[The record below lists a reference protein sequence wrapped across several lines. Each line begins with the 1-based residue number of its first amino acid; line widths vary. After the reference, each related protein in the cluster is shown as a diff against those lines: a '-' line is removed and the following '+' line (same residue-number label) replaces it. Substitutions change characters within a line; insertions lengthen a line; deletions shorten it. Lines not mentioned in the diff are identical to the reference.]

1 MKWNIR
7 HEYKEGDD
15 IISAILD
22 IRGIKADETFLNPP
36 HISEA
41 FKLLP
46 QELKDSLQKS
56 VVLINIAIRDGK
68 RILIHG
74 DYDADGIS
82 ATAIMYNV
90 LSKELGYENVFHFI
104 PNRFDHGYGLSEKS
118 ILAFFDRIGAILS
131 GDEKILIITVD
142 CGITAIEE
150 IKKLKNH
157 GHSVVLTD
165 HHQKS
170 DELPP
175 ADVIVWYDK
184 VVGATL
190 SLLLAKALG
199 SKDPHMVALA
209 SLATVT
215 DLQPLLGFNR
225 SLVRRGLEILNTNPP
240 VGIKKLLQVA
250 GRGTGEITTYE
261 LGWIIGPRLNSTG
274 RILDATE
281 SLNLLL
287 EEDELAAENLA
298 RKLNDINVQRQDKTI
313 EMYDLAAGVDEGNL
327 PKIIFSSRPDYHE
340 GIIGLVAARLS
351 QKYFRPAVVVA
362 LFDDHGKGSV
372 RSVPGVDIIS
382 FLRNFEDMFD
392 SLGGHPMAA
401 GFTIKKELLPELEK
415 KALELAASNISD
427 EALVP
432 YLDVD
437 VKIPVDLVS
446 LELLNRLDTLKPFG
460 LGNEEPVFMSEKVGI
475 TDVSRVGRDSQHL
488 LFKFYDSGKYHK
500 GIYFNSADKEAANL
514 KFGEKADVVY
524 TLKKNEY
531 NGNTFV
537 DLFIKDIRK
546 S

>member
-7 HEYKEGDD
+7 REYKEGDD

-22 IRGIKADETFLNPP
+22 IRGIAADETFLNPP

-46 QELKDSLQKS
+46 QELRYSLQKAVELVNS
-56 VVLINIAIRDGK
+56 AVKEGK

-82 ATAIMYNV
+82 ATAILYNA
-90 LSKELGYENVFHFI
+90 LSKEMGYKNVFHFI

-118 ILAFFDRIGAILS
+118 ILAFFNKIGAVLS

-142 CGITAIEE
+142 CGITAVDE
-150 IKKLKNH
+150 IRKLKDH

-170 DELPP
+170 HKLPP

-184 VVGATL
+184 VVGASL
-190 SLLLAKALG
+190 ALLLAKVLG
-199 SKDPHMVALA
+199 SKDPHMIALA

-225 SLVRRGLEILNTNPP
+225 SLVKRGLEILNSNPP
-240 VGIKKLLQVA
+240 VGIKKLLQAA
-250 GRGTGEITTYE
+250 GKGAGEITTYD
-261 LGWIIGPRLNSTG
+261 LGWIVGPRLNSSG

-287 EEDELAAENLA
+287 EEDEAAAENLA
-298 RKLNDINVQRQDKTI
+298 VKLNDINLQRQDKTI
-313 EMYDLAAGVDEGNL
+313 EMYDLAAGVDENAL
-327 PKIIFSSRPDYHE
+327 PKIIFSARPDYHE

-351 QKYFRPAVVVA
+351 QKYFRPSVVVA

-415 KALELAASNISD
+415 KALELASSYIPD

-437 VKIPVDLVS
+437 IKIPIDLVS
-446 LELLNRLDTLKPFG
+446 LELLNRLDALKPFG

-500 GIYFNSADKEAANL
+500 GIFFNAADKEASGL
-514 KFGEKADVVY
+514 RFGDKADIVY